1 MVGLGTLVNSG
12 AILAGAGAG
21 LLLRRGLPEKWQES
35 IMQGVA
41 LCIIVIGV
49 QMAFKSENIM
59 VVIFSIVL
67 GAIVGEGIDI
77 DTKLQRFGDWIGSK
91 LIGGHD
97 AGEFI
102 RLIREGMD
110 PENSIAGMQ
119 KRYETGDRE
128 ADFLRRYI
136 TTLGGGYRFDK
147 IPAVLDELCRKNG
160 ETVNEEDW
168 QLIRRY
174 LSDPSS
180 YTFHFVAKHRELFT
194 AYIAPEELEAWIQKV
209 LYVPVFNTVNSLVF
223 DEKEYDAE
231 RFKTLRKDIKIVR
244 PERKSYLLSILDYY
258 DAFRMDK
265 MDKVLSIFKKQFM
278 SLPASDRWGLTM
290 QLNAMLCAKG
300 NKAQCEEG
308 LHIFRQ
314 LFNPV
319 DPILKNFENALNKRI
334 GSL

>member
-1 MVGLGTLVNSG
+1 M
-12 AILAGAGAG
+12 
-21 LLLRRGLPEKWQES
+21 
-35 IMQGVA
+35 
-41 LCIIVIGV
+41 
-49 QMAFKSENIM
+49 
-59 VVIFSIVL
+59 
-67 GAIVGEGIDI
+67 
-77 DTKLQRFGDWIGSK
+77 
-91 LIGGHD
+91 
-97 AGEFI
+97 
-102 RLIREGMD
+102 
-110 PENSIAGMQ
+110 
-119 KRYETGDRE
+119 
-128 ADFLRRYI
+128 
-136 TTLGGGYRFDK
+136 
-147 IPAVLDELCRKNG
+147 DELCRKNG

-209 LYVPVFNTVNSLVF
+209 LYVPLFNTVNSLVF
-223 DEKEYDAE
+223 DEKEYDAG

-244 PERKSYLLSILDYY
+244 PEQKSYLLSILDYY

>member
-1 MVGLGTLVNSG
+1 M
-12 AILAGAGAG
+12 
-21 LLLRRGLPEKWQES
+21 
-35 IMQGVA
+35 
-41 LCIIVIGV
+41 
-49 QMAFKSENIM
+49 
-59 VVIFSIVL
+59 
-67 GAIVGEGIDI
+67 
-77 DTKLQRFGDWIGSK
+77 
-91 LIGGHD
+91 
-97 AGEFI
+97 
-102 RLIREGMD
+102 
-110 PENSIAGMQ
+110 
-119 KRYETGDRE
+119 
-128 ADFLRRYI
+128 
-136 TTLGGGYRFDK
+136 
-147 IPAVLDELCRKNG
+147 DELCRKNG
-160 ETVNEEDW
+160 ETVNEADW

-194 AYIAPEELEAWIQKV
+194 AYI
-209 LYVPVFNTVNSLVF
+209 
-223 DEKEYDAE
+223 DEKEYDAG

>member
-1 MVGLGTLVNSG
+1 M
-12 AILAGAGAG
+12 
-21 LLLRRGLPEKWQES
+21 
-35 IMQGVA
+35 
-41 LCIIVIGV
+41 
-49 QMAFKSENIM
+49 
-59 VVIFSIVL
+59 
-67 GAIVGEGIDI
+67 
-77 DTKLQRFGDWIGSK
+77 
-91 LIGGHD
+91 
-97 AGEFI
+97 
-102 RLIREGMD
+102 
-110 PENSIAGMQ
+110 
-119 KRYETGDRE
+119 
-128 ADFLRRYI
+128 
-136 TTLGGGYRFDK
+136 
-147 IPAVLDELCRKNG
+147 DELCRKNG

-223 DEKEYDAE
+223 DEKEYDAG

-244 PERKSYLLSILDYY
+244 PEQKSYLLSILDYY

-334 GSL
+334 GIDHGNVAIVWSPHTIAPVSGALYYTFEYNLIGYSGFLPLYPGRALS